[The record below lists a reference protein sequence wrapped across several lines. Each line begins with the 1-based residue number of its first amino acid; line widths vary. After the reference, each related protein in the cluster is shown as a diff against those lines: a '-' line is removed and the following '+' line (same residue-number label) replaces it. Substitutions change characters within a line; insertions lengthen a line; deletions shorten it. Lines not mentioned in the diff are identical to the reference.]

1 MSRPKQTR
9 VHVLS
14 TDRRVQ
20 DAASSLPDSYSVTFS
35 TDKWE
40 ALGKIETEAD
50 TAVIE
55 LDLGGFGITRDI
67 RDRTPDRHVRVVML
81 CSRPHDRWL
90 CKQAGA
96 DEVLIKPL
104 RDTSDLVRAVTG

>member
-1 MSRPKQTR
+1 MQE
-9 VHVLS
+9 
-14 TDRRVQ
+14 
-20 DAASSLPDSYSVTFS
+20 AAKSLPSTYLLRFS

-40 ALGKIETEAD
+40 ALAPIESEAD
-50 TAVIE
+50 VAVIE

-67 RDRTPDRHVRVVML
+67 RERTPDRHVRIVML

-104 RDTSDLVRAVTG
+104 GDPSVLVKAITG

>member
-1 MSRPKQTR
+1 
-9 VHVLS
+9 
-14 TDRRVQ
+14 VQ
-20 DAASSLPDSYSVTFS
+20 GAAKALPSNYSIQFS

-40 ALGKIETEAD
+40 ALRQIEAEAD
-50 TAVIE
+50 VAVIE

-67 RDRTPDRHVRVVML
+67 RERTPERHVHVVML

-104 RDTSDLVRAVTG
+104 GDLSVLVKAITG

>member
-1 MSRPKQTR
+1 MSRPDSVR

-14 TDRRVQ
+14 SDERIRE
-20 DAASSLPDSYSVTFS
+20 AARALPSNYSVSFS

-40 ALGKIETEAD
+40 GIHEIARNAEI
-50 TAVIE
+50 AVIE
-55 LDLGGFGITRDI
+55 LDPGGFGVTKEIRERS
-67 RDRTPDRHVRVVML
+67 RDRKVRVIMI

-96 DEVLIKPL
+96 DEVLVKPL
-104 RDTSDLVRAVTG
+104 SDISQLTRAITS

>member
-1 MSRPKQTR
+1 
-9 VHVLS
+9 VLE
-14 TDRRVQ
+14 
-20 DAASSLPDSYSVTFS
+20 AAKLLPSSYSLRSF

-40 ALGKIETEAD
+40 AMNQIAAEAD
-50 TAVIE
+50 VAVIE

-67 RDRTPDRHVRVVML
+67 RERTPERHVRVVML

-104 RDTSDLVRAVTG
+104 GDLSVLVKAITG

>member
-1 MSRPKQTR
+1 MRLPEPIR

-20 DAASSLPDSYSVTFS
+20 DAAKALPATYSVGFS

-40 ALGKIETEAD
+40 ALREIETRAD
-50 TAVIE
+50 IAVIE
-55 LDLGGFGITRDI
+55 LDLGGFGVTRDI
-67 RDRTPDRHVRVVML
+67 RERTTDRHVRVVML

-104 RDTSDLVRAVTG
+104 SDTSVLIKAVTG